1 MSEPVI
7 IKGHCAG
14 GVFIPDEPIPAIAG
28 EAELILTPESPSEE
42 RSGSI
47 FDLFG
52 AAPRPR
58 TNEEIMRQIQ
68 EERDSWGE
76 P

>member
-52 AAPRPR
+52 AAPRLKSQ
-58 TNEEIMRQIQ
+58 EEIDEMMKEIR
-68 EERDSWGE
+68 GE
-76 P
+76 Y